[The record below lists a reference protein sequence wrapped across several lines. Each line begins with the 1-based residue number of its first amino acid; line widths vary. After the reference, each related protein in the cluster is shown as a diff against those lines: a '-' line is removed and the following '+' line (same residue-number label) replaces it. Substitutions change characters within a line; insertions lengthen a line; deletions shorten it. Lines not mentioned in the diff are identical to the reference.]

1 MACDLHRCAS
11 RDPEIPHYPT
21 FCIVQEPFS
30 DEACQAYLV
39 IFPSVERAFFRD
51 IFGLPVVTR
60 YSVCV
65 YKEGG
70 RIRSETKKSHRLLKM
85 LDTSA
90 ILQIR
95 QVVDGHTRVSPY
107 GYTPSAAANIAF
119 LAIFSYS
126 PYLTKLLT
134 VVFSQF
140 CMLEWESNSVHGI
153 SVLSSVSAE

>member
-1 MACDLHRCAS
+1 MHRGIPKYPIIPLSVLCKNRFQMRLAKLTLLSS
-11 RDPEIPHYPT
+11 RLW
-21 FCIVQEPFS
+21 S
-30 DEACQAYLV
+30 GL
-39 IFPSVERAFFRD
+39 FFRD

-126 PYLTKLLT
+126 PYLIELLT
-134 VVFSQF
+134 VVFLQF